1 MHPNDAPVISDP
13 VMQALL
19 QMLKTNSD
27 KASGVQED
35 ALMAVGTLIEGLTT
49 FKTVVVR
56 LNVSLLFSSFVL
68 VLGMNFCKYIEHF
81 LPFLYQALSN
91 QAEYQIC
98 SAAVGVVGDLSR
110 SLLDKLT
117 PYCDQI
123 MNHLL
128 ICLNVSLS
136 NERTTTAGWYSRF
149 RTINCTVRSNHKS
162 SVPSETSLWPS
173 VDISRT
179 IWNMF

>member
-35 ALMAVGTLIEGLTT
+35 ALMAVGTLIEGLMKFTA
-49 FKTVVVR
+49 VVVC
-56 LNVSLLFSSFVL
+56 LHVLVFSSFVL

-136 NERTTTAGWYSRF
+136 NERTARAA
-149 RTINCTVRSNHKS
+149 
-162 SVPSETSLWPS
+162 
-173 VDISRT
+173 
-179 IWNMF
+179 